1 MQITSMK
8 NATMNE
14 NWIADLSP
22 KEQEQWY
29 GEVVEY
35 FTDEVVEEVLD
46 KYDNSLDLDLISV

>member
-1 MQITSMK
+1 
-8 NATMNE
+8 MNE

-35 FTDEVVEEVLD
+35 FTDEVDHEVLE
-46 KYDNSLDLDLISV
+46 KYDNSLDFKTPTV

>member
-35 FTDEVVEEVLD
+35 FTDEVVHEVLE

>member
-1 MQITSMK
+1 MK
-8 NATMNE
+8 NATMKQ
-14 NWIADLSP
+14 NWISDLSP

-29 GEVVEY
+29 GEVVNY

>member
-1 MQITSMK
+1 MK

-29 GEVVEY
+29 CEVVEY
-35 FTDEVVEEVLD
+35 FTDRVVHEVLEKHD
-46 KYDNSLDLDLISV
+46 QSVDIDSHSV

>member
-29 GEVVEY
+29 CEVVEY
-35 FTDEVVEEVLD
+35 FTDRVVHEVLEKHD
-46 KYDNSLDLDLISV
+46 QSVDIDSHSV

>member
-1 MQITSMK
+1 MK
-8 NATMNE
+8 NVTMNE

-35 FTDEVVEEVLD
+35 FTDEVDHEVLE

>member
-35 FTDEVVEEVLD
+35 FTDRVVHEVLEKHD
-46 KYDNSLDLDLISV
+46 QSVDIDLYPV